1 MRNRLSILVANISI
15 LLLALP
21 APAFAF
27 DTDGPS
33 VGAVVVSPSSVDI
46 SQSAVTVTATVTATD
61 LSGVDQT
68 RLPRANF
75 YNMSDVGTMR
85 SFTLVLKSGDAKN
98 GTYQASY
105 TVPINAKPGNW
116 SVLVDGFVDLGG
128 YRSTNGSHEG
138 LFKVMTNATF
148 DTNGPSVGAI
158 SISPSVADISQS
170 AVTVTAIVSATD
182 ESGVDQT
189 RLPMA
194 NFLNPSDVSTMRSF
208 PMVLKT
214 GDAKNGTYQV
224 SFTVPINAKP
234 GNWAVWI
241 NGFLD
246 LGGYRSTNGSH
257 EGLFKVIDAAGKA
270 AADKAAADK
279 AAADKAAADK
289 AAADKAAADKA
300 AADKAAA
307 DKAAADKAAADKAA
321 ADKAAADKAAADKAG
336 ITKMQQVEFEI
347 VKNDYET
354 MMLRILNLKVKF
366 PNNSNLMGM
375 ELKMLKLPIS
385 LGSDLTTAKNNI
397 VSVNKWLD
405 GNEKVW
411 EKTQKKTITCVKG
424 KVFKKVTGINPKC
437 PSGYKRK

>member
-1 MRNRLSILVANISI
+1 
-15 LLLALP
+15 
-21 APAFAF
+21 
-27 DTDGPS
+27 
-33 VGAVVVSPSSVDI
+33 
-46 SQSAVTVTATVTATD
+46 
-61 LSGVDQT
+61 
-68 RLPRANF
+68 
-75 YNMSDVGTMR
+75 MSDVGTMR

-289 AAADKAAADKA
+289 AAADKA
-300 AADKAAA
+300 
-307 DKAAADKAAADKAA
+307 
-321 ADKAAADKAAADKAG
+321 G

>member
-300 AADKAAA
+300 AADKA
-307 DKAAADKAAADKAA
+307 
-321 ADKAAADKAAADKAG
+321 G